1 MATLT
6 GLRINQTYDGLLKFT
21 DNSPVDG
28 TLREITDG
36 LGNDVGLQLS
46 NNTVRIKYGWNFQV
60 GDSNVSGTQAYAIGN
75 NNTVNANFAGA
86 LGEGNN
92 VTGIFSRAVGQGN
105 TISGG
110 YASAVGQ
117 GNTTSGLYSGAFGR
131 ANQVQKM
138 QSFAFGSNN
147 NTNAFNSTLIGQNN
161 NSTGT
166 QSNGIGVNNTL
177 IGQNS
182 IAVGRNNTIN
192 TDQSFGYGFDNI
204 VGKSGDVDNLKNM
217 YAFGFGNQ
225 IENQNNF
232 AFGKGLISS
241 KYSGSS
247 SDDTGHNNQT
257 LVGQFN
263 DNVKENSVIVFGVG
277 TATNNRQTSMYL
289 RKRNVH
295 DPTGSNDQTSGMFFE
310 NLKNSTSFANDSDAA
325 AGFVKVG
332 ELYRNGNDV
341 KIRMT

>member
-75 NNTVNANFAGA
+75 GNTVNANFAGA

-92 VTGIFSRAVGQGN
+92 VTGNFSRAVGQGN

-147 NTNAFNSTLIGQNN
+147 NTNAFNSSLIGHNN
-161 NSTGT
+161 VSTGT

-182 IAVGRNNTIN
+182 IILGRNNTIN
-192 TDQSFGYGFDNI
+192 TKNSFAFGFDNI
-204 VGKSGDVDNLKNM
+204 VGKSGDDAVNI
-217 YAFGFGNQ
+217 YANGFGNQ
-225 IENQNNF
+225 IENNNNF

-241 KYSGSS
+241 KYSGSVS
-247 SDDTGHNNQT
+247 GTGHSNQI

-263 DNVKENSVIVFGVG
+263 DNVQINSAIVFGVG
-277 TATNNRQTSMYL
+277 TSTNNRQTSMYL
-289 RKRNVH
+289 RKRGVH
-295 DPTGSNDQTSGMFFE
+295 LPSGVNNQTSGMFFE
-310 NLKNSTSFANDSDAA
+310 NLKNSTSFANDSDAEI
-325 AGFVKVG
+325 GKVNIG

>member
-75 NNTVNANFAGA
+75 GNTVNANFAGA
-86 LGEGNN
+86 LGENNN
-92 VTGIFSRAVGQGN
+92 VTGNFSRAVGQGN

-182 IAVGRNNTIN
+182 IALGRNNTIN
-192 TDQSFGYGFDNI
+192 TKNSFAFGFDNI
-204 VGKSGDVDNLKNM
+204 VGKSGDDNLNM
-217 YAFGFGNQ
+217 YAFGFDNQ
-225 IENQNNF
+225 IENNNNF
-232 AFGKGLISS
+232 AFGKGLTSPLE
-241 KYSGSS
+241 SGDPLAGTS
-247 SDDTGHNNQT
+247 NQT

-263 DNVKENSVIVFGVG
+263 INSKTNNAIIFGTG
-277 TATNNRQTSMYL
+277 TSDGNRQTSICL
-289 RKRNVH
+289 KKAGFKQGNR
-295 DPTGSNDQTSGMFFE
+295 TSGMSFQ
-310 NLKNSTSFANDSDAA
+310 NLKDSTSYADDAAAA
-325 AGFVKVG
+325 AGFVEIG

>member
-6 GLRINQTYDGLLKFT
+6 GLRINQTYDGLLKFA

-60 GDSNVSGTQAYAIGN
+60 GDSNVSGTQAYSIGN
-75 NNTVNANFAGA
+75 GNTVNANFAGA

-92 VTGIFSRAVGQGN
+92 VTGNFSRAVGQGN

-138 QSFAFGSNN
+138 ESFAFGSNN
-147 NTNAFNSTLIGQNN
+147 NTNGFRSSLIGYNN
-161 NSTGT
+161 ISTGT

-182 IAVGRNNTIN
+182 IAMGRNNTIN
-192 TDQSFGYGFDNI
+192 TNNSFGFGFNNI
-204 VGKSGDVDNLKNM
+204 VGKSGDIRVNV
-217 YAFGFGNQ
+217 YAFGFANQ
-225 IENQNNF
+225 VENNNNF
-232 AFGKGLISS
+232 AFGKGLTSPLA
-241 KYSGSS
+241 S
-247 SDDTGHNNQT
+247 SDPLAGTSNQT
-257 LVGQFN
+257 LVGQYN
-263 DNVKENSVIVFGVG
+263 KNSKYNNEIIFGTG
-277 TATNNRQTSMYL
+277 TSDARRETSIRLTKSSIHQPSGNR
-289 RKRNVH
+289 
-295 DPTGSNDQTSGMFFE
+295 TSGMSFE
-310 NLKNSTSFANDSDAA
+310 NLKDSTSYADDAAAA
-325 AGFVKVG
+325 AGFVEIG
-332 ELYRNGNDV
+332 ELYRNGNNV